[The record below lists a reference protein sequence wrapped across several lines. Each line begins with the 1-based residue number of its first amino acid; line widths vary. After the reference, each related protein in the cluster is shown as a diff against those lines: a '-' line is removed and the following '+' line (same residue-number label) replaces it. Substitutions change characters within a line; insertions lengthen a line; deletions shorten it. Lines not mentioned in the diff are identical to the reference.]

1 VASAPV
7 KDVLK
12 RLWKA
17 SLSATLWVAPI
28 GLGLAISLADPRFV
42 ENLRNL
48 VFDEYQKIEPRP
60 WTPDLPVRVI
70 DIDDASLQQ
79 IGQWP
84 WPRNRLAELADKLN
98 ELGAAAIVFDVL
110 FAEEDRLTPENML
123 AQLPDIPERNA
134 LSSALAAKGLIE
146 ADPLP
151 AILSKSPSVLAF
163 VLTSEDTPRDIPL
176 KTGFATTGDDPLSF
190 VPHFRAAILPLPR
203 LAEKALGLGAINWVP
218 DRDLIV
224 RKAPLLFGLDGPDKT
239 SMLVPSLDA
248 EALRVAQEANT
259 IIIKS
264 SNASGAQAYGAS
276 TGIISVKIGNA
287 QIDTE
292 SEGMVRVRFAGTQ
305 SRRHIS
311 AWRVLDGQLSPDDVN
326 GKITLIGSSAAALAD
341 LRSTPLEAAVP
352 GIDIHAELIE
362 HIVTG
367 SHLARPDYA
376 PGLEALLLVIG
387 GLAATFLA
395 RFGNPIAAAFFTI
408 LLVSCLA
415 AASFIA
421 FLKVDLLFDPLLPSL
436 TSITAYTAMTV
447 AVYRRSERQRRFV
460 RQAFGR
466 YLAPALVEQLAKD
479 PTRLQLGGD
488 TREVSVLFSDIRNFT
503 ARAESLSAQEVVH
516 FLNSVHTPLTDIVL
530 KENGTLDKYIGDG
543 LMAFWNAPNDV
554 PSHAEHA
561 CRAALAMRE
570 AIAVL
575 DAKAAAEITAA
586 GGTHQAIEIGIG
598 ISAGEVFVGN
608 IGSQHRF
615 DYSIVGDVVNVAARL
630 EAATKTLGLPI
641 LVSDQVVQAAP
652 NFIFVALGE
661 IDLKGKSHALSV
673 FALHG
678 PATKKSADFRSFL
691 MLHEN
696 VLACIERHDPKTC
709 DAIAAARAHS
719 ESAPYAKFYARCL
732 SGLR

>member
-1 VASAPV
+1 VAGAPYN
-7 KDVLK
+7 DVLM
-12 RLWKA
+12 RLWKT
-17 SLSATLWVAPI
+17 SLNVVLWVAPI
-28 GLGLAISLADPRFV
+28 GLGLAVCFANPPIV

-48 VFDEYQKIEPRP
+48 VFDEYQRIEPRP

-70 DIDDASLQQ
+70 DIDDASLEK

-84 WPRNRLAELADKLN
+84 WPRKRLAELAEKLN
-98 ELGAAAIVFDVL
+98 GLGAAAIVFDVL
-110 FAEEDRLTPENML
+110 MAEQDRLTPENML
-123 AQLPDIPERNA
+123 AQLPDIPERDA
-134 LSSALAAKGLIE
+134 LGAALAAKGLIE

-151 AILSKSPSVLAF
+151 EVLAKTPSVLAL
-163 VLTSEDTPRDIPL
+163 VLTSDDTPRDVAL

-190 VPHFRAAILPLPR
+190 VPHFRTAILPLPR
-203 LAEKALGLGAINWVP
+203 LVEKAAGLGAINWVP

-224 RKAPLLFGLDGPDKT
+224 RKVPLLFGLDGPDKT
-239 SMLVPSLDA
+239 SILVPSLDA
-248 EALRVAQEANT
+248 EALRVAQDANT
-259 IIIKS
+259 IIVKS

-276 TGIISVKIGNA
+276 TGVISVKIGA
-287 QIDTE
+287 PQIDTE
-292 SEGMVRVRFAGTQ
+292 ADGMVRVRFAGSQ
-305 SRRHIS
+305 SGRHIS
-311 AWRVLDGQLSPDDVN
+311 AWRVLEDQLSAADVN
-326 GKITLIGSSAAALAD
+326 GKIALVGSSAAALAD

-352 GIDIHAELIE
+352 GIDIHAEVIE

-376 PGLEALLLVIG
+376 PGLEALLLAIC
-387 GLAATFLA
+387 GLAAAFLT
-395 RFGNPIAAAFFTI
+395 RLSNPIPAALFTI
-408 LLVSCLA
+408 FLISCLV
-415 AASFIA
+415 AASFVA
-421 FLKVDLLFDPLLPSL
+421 FLKTDLLFDPLVPSF
-436 TSITAYTAMTV
+436 TSFAAYATMTV

-479 PTRLQLGGD
+479 PSRLRLGGEA
-488 TREVSVLFSDIRNFT
+488 REVSVLFSDIRNFT
-503 ARAESLSAQEVVH
+503 ARAEALSAQEVVH

-554 PSHAEHA
+554 PLHAEHA

-570 AIAVL
+570 AIALL
-575 DAKAAAEITAA
+575 DAKAAADMIAA
-586 GGTHQAIEIGIG
+586 GGVHRAIEIGIG
-598 ISAGEVFVGN
+598 ISTGEVFVGN

-630 EAATKTLGLPI
+630 EAATKTLGTPI
-641 LVSDQVVQAAP
+641 LVSEGVAQAAP
-652 NFIFVALGE
+652 NFTFVALGE
-661 IDLKGKSHALSV
+661 IGLKGKSQALSV

-678 PATKKSADFRSFL
+678 PAARISAEFKSFL

-732 SGLR
+732 SGLS